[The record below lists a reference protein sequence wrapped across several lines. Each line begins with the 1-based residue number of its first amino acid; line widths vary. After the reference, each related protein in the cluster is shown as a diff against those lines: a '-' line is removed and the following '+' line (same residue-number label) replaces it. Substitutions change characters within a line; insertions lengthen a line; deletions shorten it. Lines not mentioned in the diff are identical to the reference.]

1 MNSNDDSGDQLRR
14 DQDINSFVFD
24 PTGSSIDRLPAQTV
38 PLGSLHR
45 GESPR
50 AHGPDN
56 AHVDVLAQAEGRLP
70 PILVHRPTMRIIDGA
85 HRVEAAKLR
94 GEQEIEVSFFDG
106 DENAA
111 FVLAV
116 RANITHGLPLTLADR
131 HAAAARIL
139 ASYPDRSDR
148 AIAQVSGLSNATVGT
163 IRRRTTVD
171 SGQSN
176 ARRGKDGRLR
186 PLNAAEGRRRA
197 ARMIAENPDASLR
210 RIAQEAGISVGTA
223 RDVRQRLAN
232 GQAPVLPRQREA
244 EENTRPASKPVA
256 RDSGSPENSRSHR
269 APEMILELLRRDPSI
284 RSSEVGRALLK
295 WLTTQAVVADRW
307 EESIDSLPPHS
318 NGMMLELARG
328 FAQEWTRFAD
338 ELEHRVKPNS
348 YR

>member
-1 MNSNDDSGDQLRR
+1 MNSNDDSSDQLHG
-14 DQDINSFVFD
+14 DQDINSWIFD
-24 PTGSSIDRLPAQTV
+24 LIGSVSRLPTQTV
-38 PLGSLHR
+38 PLGSLQW

-50 AHGPDN
+50 ARGHDK

-94 GEQEIEVSFFDG
+94 GEKEIEVSFFDG
-106 DENAA
+106 DEDAA

-131 HAAAARIL
+131 SAAAVRIL
-139 ASYPDRSDR
+139 ASYPEWSDR
-148 AIAQVSGLSNATVGT
+148 AIAQASGLNNATVGA

-171 SGQSN
+171 SAQSN

-197 ARMIAENPDASLR
+197 ARLIATKPDASLR
-210 RIAQEAGISVGTA
+210 MIAQGAGISMGTA
-223 RDVRQRLAN
+223 RDVRQRLTN
-232 GQAPVLPRQREA
+232 GQDPVLPSQREA
-244 EENTRPASKPVA
+244 EENTRLARRPAA
-256 RDSGSPENSRSHR
+256 RDSGSPENDRPQR
-269 APEMILELLRRDPSI
+269 TPEMILELLRRDPSI
-284 RSSEVGRALLK
+284 RSSEIGRVLLK
-295 WLTTQAVVADRW
+295 WLTTQAAIADRW

-328 FAQEWTRFAD
+328 FAQEWTLFAD
-338 ELEHRVKPNS
+338 KLEHRAKFDS
-348 YR
+348 LR